1 MRRQTRSPLSFV
13 VLFAFI
19 ACGVAAPETTGPP
32 QQIPVTNP
40 IDGGAPVTVRAV
52 STEFCSVKILWVFAD
67 SGSGSKITFINQADQ
82 TAWITVN
89 SVPKK
94 TQVVDAVIFS
104 QSEGTK
110 DAVFVE
116 GDEVEVIVEFLDPNL
131 SFDQWPECGR
141 KRYILGQ

>member
-1 MRRQTRSPLSFV
+1 MRKTIQKPLLFIS
-13 VLFAFI
+13 VLAFA
-19 ACGVAAPETTGPP
+19 ACGTVDPEPTGPP

-40 IDGGAPVTVRAV
+40 DAGAPVTVRAV
-52 STEFCSVKILWVFAD
+52 VTEFCSVKILWDFTD
-67 SGSGSKITFINQADQ
+67 RTITFTNNADQ

-89 SVPKK
+89 RSSDK

-110 DAVFVE
+110 DAVFAE

-131 SFDQWPECGR
+131 SLDQWPECGR
-141 KRYILGQ
+141 KSYILGQ